1 MALTRR
7 PFDLAR
13 VWLAMQ
19 SADDN
24 FNKAL
29 GQRIAILRKERR
41 ISQVTFSAD
50 LGIAQQTLS
59 NYEGGQLRCPVELL
73 PKMSDLLGVS
83 LEELIT
89 GQSSAQR
96 PGKRGPVSR
105 LQQQLSA
112 IEALPKSKQKAVSFM
127 LDALIAQ
134 HGGHVQTTT
143 ETERRTG

>member
-1 MALTRR
+1 MAITRR

-29 GQRIAILRKERR
+29 GHRIAVLRKERG
-41 ISQVTFSAD
+41 IPQVKFSAG

-73 PKMSDLLGVS
+73 PKISDLLGVS

-89 GQSSAQR
+89 GQPSTQR
-96 PGKRGPVSR
+96 TGKRGPVSR

-112 IEALPKSKQKAVSFM
+112 IEAMPKAKQKFVSEV
-127 LDALIAQ
+127 LDTLIAQ
-134 HGGHVQTTT
+134 HGIKPQTAT

>member
-1 MALTRR
+1 MAITRR
-7 PFDLAR
+7 PFDLAS

-19 SADDN
+19 SADDS

-29 GQRIAILRKERR
+29 GQRIALLRKERR
-41 ISQVTFSAD
+41 IPQVKFSAD

-89 GQSSAQR
+89 GQPSAQR
-96 PGKRGPVSR
+96 AGKRGPISR

-112 IEALPKSKQKAVSFM
+112 IEAMPRAKQKFVSEV
-127 LDALIAQ
+127 LDTLIAQ
-134 HGGHVQTTT
+134 HGVKPQAAT

>member
-1 MALTRR
+1 MAVPRR
-7 PFDLAR
+7 PFDLAS

-29 GQRIAILRKERR
+29 GQRIALLRKERR
-41 ISQVTFSAD
+41 ISQVKFSAD

-73 PKMSDLLGVS
+73 LRISDLLGVS

-89 GQSSAQR
+89 GQPAAQR
-96 PGKRGPVSR
+96 MAKRGPVSR
-105 LQQQLSA
+105 LQQQLAAISA
-112 IEALPKSKQKAVSFM
+112 MPKAQQNAVSLV
-127 LDALIAQ
+127 LDAFIAQ
-134 HGGHVQTTT
+134 HGGHVQTAPDN
-143 ETERRTG
+143 ERRTG

>member
-1 MALTRR
+1 MAITRR

-29 GQRIAILRKERR
+29 GQRIAVLRKERR

-73 PKMSDLLGVS
+73 PKISDLLGVS

-89 GQSSAQR
+89 GQPSTQR
-96 PGKRGPVSR
+96 TGKRGPVSR

-112 IEALPKSKQKAVSFM
+112 IEAMPKAKQKFVSEV
-127 LDALIAQ
+127 LDTLIAQ
-134 HGGHVQTTT
+134 HGAKPQNAT

>member
-1 MALTRR
+1 
-7 PFDLAR
+7 
-13 VWLAMQ
+13 MQ
-19 SADDN
+19 SADDS

-29 GQRIAILRKERR
+29 GQRIALLRKERR
-41 ISQVTFSAD
+41 IPQVKFSAD

-73 PKMSDLLGVS
+73 LKMSDLLGVS

-89 GQSSAQR
+89 GQPSTQR
-96 PGKRGPVSR
+96 AGKRGPISR

-112 IEALPKSKQKAVSFM
+112 IEAMPRAKQKFVSEV
-127 LDALIAQ
+127 LDTLIAQ
-134 HGGHVQTTT
+134 HGVKPQAAT